1 MTTRIIADYLSPM
14 DDAMSIHAPGFV
26 DVDEGRVTAI
36 GSLAS
41 APVLPETAHIEP
53 VGGLLL
59 PGLVND
65 HAHSPM
71 TVLRGAGEGLPLD
84 RWLKEVIWPRESRLT
99 PGDVEAG
106 MVVGSAEM
114 LRNGITT
121 TNEMYFFPE
130 AVAAGAT
137 LTGIRCFVGAA
148 IIEGLDRFGTPD
160 EQIAGALAL
169 RQARS
174 EDDLAEI
181 AFAPHSAYALG
192 DDSLRRIGATAVA
205 EDILVHIHLAETD
218 SEGASIADRTG
229 RTVPEHLA
237 DLGVLEARVLA
248 AHCVWLTD
256 GDIALLAAH
265 QVGVAHCP
273 GSNGKIASG
282 LAPVTAIR
290 AAGLPVG
297 ASTDGP
303 GSNNN
308 LDLLEEARLALL
320 YARLRERDADALGVE
335 DALRMVTSEAALALG
350 RTDIGALVPGA
361 WADIARISLDRPE
374 YEPIAEARDVLS
386 HLMWAGSSR
395 DVTDVWVAGKR
406 VVADGQMTTVDLEAA
421 RHKVREIAKRIA
433 D

>member
-1 MTTRIIADYLSPM
+1 MTTRFIADYVAPM

-26 DVDEGRVTAI
+26 DVDDGRVTAV
-36 GSLAS
+36 GSLAA
-41 APVLPETAHIEP
+41 APGLSDAADVER

-71 TVLRGAGEGLPLD
+71 TVLRGAGEGLPLE

-99 PGDVEAG
+99 TGDVEAG
-106 MVVGSAEM
+106 TVVGSAEM

-130 AVAAGAT
+130 AVAAGAA
-137 LTGIRCFVGAA
+137 LTGIRSVVGAA

-160 EQIAGALAL
+160 DQFAGALAL
-169 RQARS
+169 RDALS
-174 EDDLAEI
+174 EDDLVEI

-192 DDSLRRIGATAVA
+192 DQSLRRIAEAAVA
-205 EDILVHIHLAETD
+205 EDMLIHIHLAETN
-218 SEGASIADRTG
+218 SEGASITERTG

-237 DLGVLEARVLA
+237 DLGVLDARVLA

-265 QVGVAHCP
+265 GVGVAHCP

-282 LAPVTAIR
+282 MAPVTAMR
-290 AAGLPVG
+290 AAGIPVG

-320 YARLRERDADALGVE
+320 YARLRERDATVLSVE

-361 WADIARISLDRPE
+361 WADMARISLDRPE
-374 YEPIAEARDVLS
+374 YEPVAAPQDVLS
-386 HLMWAGSSR
+386 HLVWAGSSR
-395 DVTDVWVAGKR
+395 DVTDVWVTGKR
-406 VVADGQMTTVDLEAA
+406 VVADGEVTTIDLDDA
-421 RHKVREIAKRIA
+421 RHNLREIAKRIA
-433 D
+433 E